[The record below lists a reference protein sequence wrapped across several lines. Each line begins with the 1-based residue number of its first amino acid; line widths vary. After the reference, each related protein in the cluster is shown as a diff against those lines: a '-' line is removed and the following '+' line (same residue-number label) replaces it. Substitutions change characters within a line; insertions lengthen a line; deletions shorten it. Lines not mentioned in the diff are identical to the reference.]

1 MRAQWSDGRHGY
13 SVLGMSHTILVLN
26 GPNLNLLGEREPD
39 LYGHETLADIMVM
52 VQEYANGRGADIR
65 AAQSNSEGALIDAL
79 HDSRE
84 WASGVVFNPGG
95 YTHTSVAL
103 RDAISSIALPVVEA
117 HLSNVYAREPFR
129 HTSLLSGVCLGTVA
143 GFGKHSYIVA
153 LEGLL
158 RHLGN

>member
-1 MRAQWSDGRHGY
+1 
-13 SVLGMSHTILVLN
+13 MSHMILVLN

-39 LYGHETLADIMVM
+39 LYGHETLGDIMAM
-52 VQEYANGRGADIR
+52 VQAYAIGRGADIR

-79 HDSRE
+79 HDARE

-143 GFGKHSYIVA
+143 GFGQHSYVVA

-158 RHLGN
+158 RHLGA